1 MVIPSYGI
9 SSSNRKKWQYGIQKK
24 AAKELCVPRS
34 TLKRCHL
41 GKIKRHRKKTGGFK
55 RVLTEEMERSLAHY
69 IITMEEMMFGI
80 GPLEVRR
87 LAFQLVGMVSNIRS
101 RVGKQVQVGSEVS
114 YPKIMNEC

>member
-24 AAKELCVPRS
+24 LQRNCVSPGQLYS
-34 TLKRCHL
+34 DVTLEKSNAT
-41 GKIKRHRKKTGGFK
+41 GKKTGGFK
-55 RVLTEEMERSLAHY
+55 RVLTEEMERSLARY

-87 LAFQLVGMVSNIRS
+87 LAFQLGEINGLKHSFKS
-101 RVGKQVQVGSEVS
+101 GKAGTGRLRGFLS
-114 YPKIMNEC
+114 KNNE